1 MLRLISLVVLSII
14 LTTLSP
20 ALAEDDSAKA
30 QQFINRGIKA
40 VGGMKALNR
49 LKIAAVRDK
58 GMYYGMGEGLPY
70 EGKYETSLPGKF
82 RVEIVNVFVIVV
94 DGDKGWLSSPAGT
107 IEMPAD
113 KLAEQKKEMHTGFV
127 STLIPLAKPSKKYKL
142 SLFGEAEVDGEICDG
157 VSVASD
163 KQRTVTLLFSRKTG
177 LLRKSE
183 YVIHSDE
190 LDKEVVEESIYDDY
204 RDVENLKVAHKLV
217 INRDGKKFVVSETQE
232 IRLEKEADPKWFAK
246 PE

>member
-1 MLRLISLVVLSII
+1 MQRLISLVALSIT
-14 LTTLSP
+14 LTVLLP
-20 ALAEDDSAKA
+20 ARAEDEAAKA

-40 VGGMKALNR
+40 VGGAKALNR
-49 LKIAAVRDK
+49 LKIAVVRDK
-58 GMYYGMGEGLPY
+58 GIYYGMSEDLPY
-70 EGKYETSLPGKF
+70 QGKYETSLPDKF
-82 RVEIVNVFVIVV
+82 RVEIFQVFIIVV
-94 DGDKGWLSSPAGT
+94 NGDKGWLRSQGMT

-113 KLAEQKKEMHTGFV
+113 KLAEQKKEQYTGFV
-127 STLIPLAKPSKKYKL
+127 STLIPLAKPNKKYKL
-142 SLFGEAEVDGEICDG
+142 SLFGEAEVDGEQCDG

-190 LDKEVVEESIYDDY
+190 LDKEVVEEVIYSNY
-204 RDVENLKVAHKLV
+204 RDVDGLKVAHKVSL
-217 INRDGKKFVVSETQE
+217 NRDGKKFVVSETQE
-232 IRLEKEADPKWFAK
+232 IRLEKEADPKWFSK